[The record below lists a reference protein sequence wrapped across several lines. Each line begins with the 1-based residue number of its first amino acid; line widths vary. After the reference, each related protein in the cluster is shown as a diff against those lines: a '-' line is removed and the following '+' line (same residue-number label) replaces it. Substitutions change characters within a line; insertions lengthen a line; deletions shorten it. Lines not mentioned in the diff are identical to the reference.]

1 MGRGIAALSVL
12 ASFAIPVQMGA
23 SAAAQDATPP
33 PNATPA
39 VQPLDQ
45 RFMESL
51 TRGHY
56 LEAMD
61 MVEQAD
67 PSEVNDLV
75 QSTYGQF
82 RPVLD
87 GFVVNGAAPD
97 PSVTPDDAELAAY
110 DGAEAQDA
118 IAAIVSQARQTR
130 IVIVNETHDNPR
142 DRAFILKV
150 AEALRPL
157 GFTHYAAETFTNF
170 SPDAAAEEMGW
181 LESQGYPRWTSGTF
195 TVDPMFAYL
204 VRRVLALGYHPVA
217 YETAFSPEFLAAST
231 EDRIALR
238 EQAQAE
244 NLVRALAEA
253 GPDAKF
259 LIHVGYAHAGERP
272 LPPTEQGWMA
282 ARLAGLTRIDPL
294 TVDQTT
300 FAETASNQK
309 VRALQR
315 VLASRLAAGPAIF
328 FKDGKPVSSGQ
339 LGQAVDLQVVHSLVT
354 AVDGRPDWLR
364 ETGRR
369 SIAIPPELLPIEG
382 RRLVQVFAAGEAPD
396 AIPLD
401 QALVTAGEELPV
413 LYVPDNVGLR
423 WAVQD

>member
-12 ASFAIPVQMGA
+12 ASFAIPVQMSA
-23 SAAAQDATPP
+23 SAAGQDATPP
-33 PNATPA
+33 PTATPA

-170 SPDAAAEEMGW
+170 SPDAAEEMGW
-181 LESQGYPRWTSGTF
+181 LESEGYPRWTSGTF

-204 VRRVLALGYHPVA
+204 VRRCWRSAIIQLLMRRRSRQSSSRHQQKIA
-217 YETAFSPEFLAAST
+217 SPCASRRRPRT
-231 EDRIALR
+231 LR
-238 EQAQAE
+238 A
-244 NLVRALAEA
+244 
-253 GPDAKF
+253 P
-259 LIHVGYAHAGERP
+259 
-272 LPPTEQGWMA
+272 W
-282 ARLAGLTRIDPL
+282 LTRAP
-294 TVDQTT
+294 T
-300 FAETASNQK
+300 
-309 VRALQR
+309 R
-315 VLASRLAAGPAIF
+315 
-328 FKDGKPVSSGQ
+328 SS
-339 LGQAVDLQVVHSLVT
+339 
-354 AVDGRPDWLR
+354 
-364 ETGRR
+364 
-369 SIAIPPELLPIEG
+369 
-382 RRLVQVFAAGEAPD
+382 
-396 AIPLD
+396 
-401 QALVTAGEELPV
+401 
-413 LYVPDNVGLR
+413 
-423 WAVQD
+423 